1 MPTPIRQSLVIDTDT
16 ASDDAVALL
25 LALRAPGVEVRAITL
40 VAGNVPLEAATRN
53 ARVTVE
59 LSGAAAVP
67 IYRGCGRPLLR
78 ELETAQHV
86 HGDDGMSGVALPE
99 PELPVETTHAVEA
112 LLAIAREEPGMHDLV
127 TLGPLTNIALA
138 IAVDPAFLTRFRHTY
153 MMVGAADS
161 KGNMSPTAEYNAW
174 ADPEA
179 AKLVIEAEGPKTMVG
194 WDVSRKYAV
203 ISPEEDALLRAS
215 GRLGEFASA
224 INQAVEVFASTLSG
238 MPGYDFPDPVTMAV
252 AIDESL
258 ITDWDDLHLAVSTDA
273 STRGQTFAEYRE
285 PVPPANTRVVLAVDS
300 DRFKR
305 LLFTLLQDGD
315 SGAA

>member
-1 MPTPIRQSLVIDTDT
+1 MTSPARQSLVIDTDT
-16 ASDDAVALL
+16 ASDDSVALL
-25 LALRAPGVEVRAITL
+25 LALRAPGVDVRAITL

-59 LSGAAAVP
+59 LSGAPAVP
-67 IYRGCGRPLLR
+67 IYRGSARPLLR

-99 PELPVETTHAVEA
+99 PEVPVETTHAVEA
-112 LLAIAREEPGMHDLV
+112 LLTIAREEPGVHDLV

-138 IAVDPAFLTRFRHTY
+138 IALDPAFLTRFRHTY

-161 KGNMSPTAEYNAW
+161 RGNVSPTAEYNAW

-179 AKLVIEAEGPKTMVG
+179 AKLVVEAEGAKTMVG

-203 ISPEEDALLRAS
+203 ISPEEDALLRES

-224 INQAVEVFASTLSG
+224 INQSVEVFASTISG

-258 ITDWDDLHLAVSTDA
+258 ITEAENLHLEVSTDA

-285 PVPPANTRVVLAVDS
+285 PLPPANTRVVLAVDS
-300 DRFKR
+300 GRFKR
-305 LLFTLLQDGD
+305 LLFTLLQDD
-315 SGAA
+315 ALR